1 MYLKRAALQRLNARL
16 VNKKSELEGSLLRTK
31 TFDLGELEP
40 STLTALDRYHI
51 SRWSQGLES
60 GRACM
65 LAVLDHR
72 LRRAANEG
80 ENVNTG
86 NVEGKSDI
94 ELSLLCASVNLPDD
108 FLSDNGY
115 LFTRIFSKAPA
126 QVIREALEMLKD
138 KAQEQSIDELD
149 CDQINMA
156 IKQIRIDIFA
166 KAVADG
172 NAAAAAADAA
182 DGQQE
187 NAPNSSASVADTA
200 AKAKAKQ
207 QLVRDE
213 ELRLQVLVELIRLH
227 IAATNPA
234 ESQRSADE
242 AQAGFLPEVHI
253 LVDDLSRHLSTPL
266 DGLEA
271 KALGMEPSDLE
282 RSNVLLKPYITQLAG
297 LRATLQQQLKALE
310 ENAAFYSL
318 GLDRGAASSDAQI
331 KRAYHSLA
339 VRLHPDKGGDTA
351 KFQALQDAYQEVL
364 RRKKERSAAEG
375 SLDDDCGAETAQHV
389 VALVAAGVEAV
400 QRAAAQTTALAQRNI
415 RLMKDI
421 EAATTGPGADTVT
434 ALRRLQ
440 RIVGAQE
447 QLGDS
452 EGEGGKGKR
461 RKKQT
466 GSGEDEAESDEDS
479 LDRWMREM
487 DAREPKLSVSSSPLP
502 GRSKAVSES
511 ESEDESEDE
520 SESEGES
527 EEGGGAG
534 MRRYNLE
541 ELSAKQAVEPL
552 ESICEHLQLLAAKAM
567 ELPSCGSRYG
577 MATARSTAFV
587 EGVERSMAAGLA
599 SLKTTSSLSLADTQV
614 SSSVLRLRFA
624 TLPSPNKGRGGERS
638 GARDRRRR
646 TRAAKRLLRRD
657 EDEDDDS
664 ALDSDW
670 DSDLDSDSAYGD
682 EEDEADEEERLQE
695 EEFRSILVEML
706 VTAFRSSSVTINIAA
721 ERAMAAVVAATSL
734 HGALVDIVT
743 SADEERRE
751 QARRAAEAAE
761 SEAHLSAEDREMMG
775 QMKRQAMA
783 KEKKEVRCLCVL
795 LIFPRFLFSPLSAI
809 RHTHT
814 LGHSTTPHGLQQ
826 RRKRRRSG
834 SARRRRTP
842 RTRRGS
848 RLWAASRSRSS
859 PCRCSYTCSTCARCT
874 RSTRRRAACSSS
886 YTPSSSASPLT
897 RNLPPPRPLL
907 PPLPPLPPPLPRG
920 SGRGARTWWC
930 WWPISWT
937 RATPSCA

>member
-16 VNKKSELEGSLLRTK
+16 VNKKSELEGSLLRTNLL
-31 TFDLGELEP
+31 DLAELEP

-72 LRRAANEG
+72 LRRAANDG
-80 ENVNTG
+80 ENVNAGTA
-86 NVEGKSDI
+86 GKSDI

-108 FLSDNGY
+108 FLSDSGY
-115 LFTRIFSKAPA
+115 LFTRIFSKAPV

-172 NAAAAAADAA
+172 SAAADAA

-187 NAPNSSASVADTA
+187 NLPNSSASVADTA

-234 ESQRSADE
+234 ESKHPSDE
-242 AQAGFLPEVHI
+242 AHAGFLPEAHI

-266 DGLEA
+266 DCLEA
-271 KALGMEPSDLE
+271 KALGMEPTDLE

-375 SLDDDCGAETAQHV
+375 SLDDDCGTEAAQHV

-440 RIVGAQE
+440 RIVGTRE
-447 QLGDS
+447 QQGN
-452 EGEGGKGKR
+452 GEKGKR
-461 RKKQT
+461 NEKHT
-466 GSGEDEAESDEDS
+466 GRAEEEEEEAESDEDS
-479 LDRWMREM
+479 LERWMREM

-502 GRSKAVSES
+502 GRSKFLSDS
-511 ESEDESEDE
+511 ESEDE
-520 SESEGES
+520 GEER
-527 EEGGGAG
+527 EEGTEGDGIGA
-534 MRRYNLE
+534 RCYNLE

-624 TLPSPNKGRGGERS
+624 TLPSPNKGRGRGRGRGGGWN
-638 GARDRRRR
+638 GARNRRRR

-657 EDEDDDS
+657 DEDEHEDENEDENDDDDDDDS

-670 DSDLDSDSAYGD
+670 DSDSASGDDYGHEED
-682 EEDEADEEERLQE
+682 EEDEEEQLQE

-721 ERAMAAVVAATSL
+721 ERAMSAVVAATSL

-743 SADEERRE
+743 AADEERRE
-751 QARRAAEAAE
+751 QARRASDAAE
-761 SEAHLSAEDREMMG
+761 SEAHLSAEDREMIG

-783 KEKKEVRCLCVL
+783 KEKKEVCCP
-795 LIFPRFLFSPLSAI
+795 FPGCTLFSAASSPTLTLTFNPFTI
-809 RHTHT
+809 THFET
-814 LGHSTTPHGLQQ
+814 
-826 RRKRRRSG
+826 
-834 SARRRRTP
+834 ARRRTSRSKG
-842 RTRRGS
+842 RRG
-848 RLWAASRSRSS
+848 
-859 PCRCSYTCSTCARCT
+859 
-874 RSTRRRAACSSS
+874 
-886 YTPSSSASPLT
+886 
-897 RNLPPPRPLL
+897 
-907 PPLPPLPPPLPRG
+907 
-920 SGRGARTWWC
+920 
-930 WWPISWT
+930 
-937 RATPSCA
+937 